1 MSISWLAEMM
11 YLCRSLIRETMKH
24 YLVIACSVL
33 CMMFLAAPADVCAA
47 GKQDA
52 HIAYVLKNMSLKKE
66 VVAKFRPLLVQYYEE
81 IARVK
86 APRKALREKYQR
98 AEDLGKLTPQ
108 QCDELFQSKQ
118 KQEAAELEV
127 RTRFYAKFK
136 TVLTTQQAY
145 EAIKLCN
152 DKIK

>member
-1 MSISWLAEMM
+1 MQEAVKIEEMG
-11 YLCRSLIRETMKH
+11 I
-24 YLVIACSVL
+24 
-33 CMMFLAAPADVCAA
+33 
-47 GKQDA
+47 
-52 HIAYVLKNMSLKKE
+52 
-66 VVAKFRPLLVQYYEE
+66 
-81 IARVK
+81 
-86 APRKALREKYQR
+86 
-98 AEDLGKLTPQ
+98 EDLGKLTPQ

-118 KQEAAELEV
+118 KQEAGELEV

>member
-1 MSISWLAEMM
+1 MYISRLAEMM
-11 YLCRSLIRETMKH
+11 YLCSVIITETIKH
-24 YLVIACSVL
+24 YQVKACTEHNL
-33 CMMFLAAPADVCAA
+33 LLAVPADVCAA

-118 KQEAAELEV
+118 KQEAGELEV

>member
-1 MSISWLAEMM
+1 MM

-33 CMMFLAAPADVCAA
+33 CMMFLAVPADVCAA

-81 IARVK
+81 IARES
-86 APRKALREKYQR
+86 ASQGSE
-98 AEDLGKLTPQ
+98 G
-108 QCDELFQSKQ
+108 
-118 KQEAAELEV
+118 EV
-127 RTRFYAKFK
+127 PEGRRPGQTDSSA
-136 TVLTTQQAY
+136 V
-145 EAIKLCN
+145 
-152 DKIK
+152 

>member
-1 MSISWLAEMM
+1 
-11 YLCRSLIRETMKH
+11 
-24 YLVIACSVL
+24 
-33 CMMFLAAPADVCAA
+33 MMFLAAPADVCAA

-108 QCDELFQSKQ
+108 QCDELFLKILNS
-118 KQEAAELEV
+118 
-127 RTRFYAKFK
+127 KFK
-136 TVLTTQQAY
+136 SAPKPNSKFLIQ
-145 EAIKLCN
+145 N
-152 DKIK
+152 S

>member
-1 MSISWLAEMM
+1 MLF
-11 YLCRSLIRETMKH
+11 RS
-24 YLVIACSVL
+24 
-33 CMMFLAAPADVCAA
+33 
-47 GKQDA
+47 
-52 HIAYVLKNMSLKKE
+52 
-66 VVAKFRPLLVQYYEE
+66 PLLVQYYEE

-118 KQEAAELEV
+118 KQEAGELEV
-127 RTRFYAKFK
+127 RIRFYAKFK